1 MLAQLQLESKKVLL
15 RLDLDVN
22 LKNGK
27 VEDAT
32 RIENSLPTISAILA
46 KKSPIIIIGH
56 LGRPASLSLGGSKG
70 EVDLSLS
77 TKLLVPTFE
86 KLLDKKIVH
95 IEAIFNH
102 KVKETVFSAKE
113 GDIFLL
119 ENLRFDPREESN
131 DPSFARDLASLGDV
145 FVNDAFAV
153 CHRKHAS
160 VAFLPQLLPSVAGLR
175 LEAEVEKL
183 SKVVK
188 SPARP
193 LVALIGGAKIETK
206 LPVIDHLSKIADHV
220 LVGGK
225 LPIEVRYQK
234 LEEKFAEN
242 VLIGN
247 LTSDGGDIDLATI
260 EKFSQVI
267 SQAKTVI
274 WNGPMGVYEEE
285 KYMWGTKTIAE
296 AIVKSGATSVIGG
309 GETIAAVNKLGL
321 AKRITWIS
329 SGGGAMLE
337 FLAGKKLPGLV
348 ALE

>member
-1 MLAQLQLESKKVLL
+1 MVKTLAQLQLESKKVLL

-46 KKSPIIIIGH
+46 KKASIIIIGH
-56 LGRPASLSLGGSKG
+56 LGRPKG

-86 KLLDKKIVH
+86 KILDKKIIH
-95 IEAIFNH
+95 FEAIFNQ
-102 KVKETVFSAKE
+102 KVKEAVLAAKE
-113 GDIFLL
+113 SDIFLL
-119 ENLRFDPREESN
+119 ENLRFDPGEESN

-153 CHRKHAS
+153 CHRQHAS
-160 VAFLPQLLPSVAGLR
+160 VAFLPQLLPSAAGLR
-175 LEAEVEKL
+175 LEEEVENL

-188 SPARP
+188 NPARP

-206 LPVIDHLSKIADHV
+206 LPVIENLSKVADYV

-225 LPIEVRYQK
+225 LPIEIRYQK
-234 LEEKFAEN
+234 LEEKFAGN
-242 VLIGN
+242 VVVGN
-247 LTSDGGDIDLATI
+247 LVRDGGDIDLATI
-260 EKFSQVI
+260 EKFSQMI
-267 SQAKTVI
+267 SQAKTVV

-309 GETIAAVNKLGL
+309 GETIAAINKLGL
-321 AKRITWIS
+321 ARRITWIS

-337 FLAGKKLPGLV
+337 FLAGKTLPGIA